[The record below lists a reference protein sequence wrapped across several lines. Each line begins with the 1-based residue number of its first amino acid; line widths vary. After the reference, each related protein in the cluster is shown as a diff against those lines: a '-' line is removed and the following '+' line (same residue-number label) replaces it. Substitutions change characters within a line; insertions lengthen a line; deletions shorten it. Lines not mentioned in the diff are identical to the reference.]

1 MSWRTI
7 AERSAWTIGISL
19 LLIWFG
25 FWIHGRVGS
34 RSSIEDFEQA
44 RATLSA
50 AEDPATQPRE
60 SQPQASPAEQPTSP
74 PIEPRKLP
82 TDLPV
87 DYSLWDEGRIREY
100 EESLEHDFGLPL
112 AILRIP
118 KIDLQVPLLEGTD
131 DLALNRGVGRIIG
144 TARPGELGNLGI
156 AGHRDGF
163 FRGLKELGQGDTIEL
178 DTLTATDI
186 YRIDEITIVTPQ
198 DVQVLEHQAV
208 PTLTLVTCYPFYF
221 VGHAP
226 KRYIVSATLVESDS
240 VSGSS
245 AEMASQ

>member
-1 MSWRTI
+1 MNWRTI

-19 LLIWFG
+19 VLIWIG

-44 RATLSA
+44 RATLPA
-50 AEDPATQPRE
+50 AEDSPPQPRE
-60 SQPQASPAEQPTSP
+60 AQPQPSPADLPASP

-240 VSGSS
+240 VSASS
-245 AEMASQ
+245 ADTASQ